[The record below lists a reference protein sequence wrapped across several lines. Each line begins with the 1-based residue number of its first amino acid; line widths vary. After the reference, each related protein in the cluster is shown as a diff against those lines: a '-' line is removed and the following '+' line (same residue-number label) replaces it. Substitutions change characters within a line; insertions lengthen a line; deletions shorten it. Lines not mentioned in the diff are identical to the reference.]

1 MSTSGEDPIRSLG
14 EAVAHAQG
22 RAPAILHASVTPR
35 EIRKQGGLTQAQ
47 MASLL
52 GMSLSGYRKWEQGD
66 PPGQRPGCGAPARDP
81 EGAGGRPPG
90 AAPGMREAKAAARE
104 IPNVAPRRQGRRR
117 RSAGSRRATPHRIHV
132 RPDLGAGRFRR
143 HGRRGDPDHVLGRR
157 VKLLLDPRLL
167 RRGLL
172 ENGYEELAITGAHA
186 VAVDLLPPI
195 HRDPFDRI
203 LVAQAQIEGLAL
215 LTTDEIVA
223 RYPGPIRAL

>member
-1 MSTSGEDPIRSLG
+1 M
-14 EAVAHAQG
+14 
-22 RAPAILHASVTPR
+22 
-35 EIRKQGGLTQAQ
+35 
-47 MASLL
+47 
-52 GMSLSGYRKWEQGD
+52 
-66 PPGQRPGCGAPARDP
+66 
-81 EGAGGRPPG
+81 
-90 AAPGMREAKAAARE
+90 
-104 IPNVAPRRQGRRR
+104 
-117 RSAGSRRATPHRIHV
+117 
-132 RPDLGAGRFRR
+132 
-143 HGRRGDPDHVLGRR
+143 
-157 VKLLLDPRLL
+157 KLLLDPRLL